1 MWTETFQVLKL
12 DLEKAEEPE
21 MKLPT
26 SVRSQKKQ
34 ENRKTTSTS
43 ASLTTLKPL
52 TVWITTNCRKFLKSR
67 EYSQTTLPASWEICM
82 QGKKQQIEPA
92 MEWWTGSKLQKEY
105 IKAVYCHFAYFNLY
119 AGYIMWNAGLDE
131 AQDGIK
137 IARRNINNLRYAEDI
152 TLMAESEEKLK
163 SLLMKVKEES
173 EKNWHKTQ
181 HSKNKDHG
189 IWSHHFMENRWENN
203 GNNDRLSFG
212 GLQYHCRW

>member
-1 MWTETFQVLKL
+1 MNIRMFKL
-12 DLEKAEEPE
+12 DLEKAEEQE

-67 EYSQTTLPASWEICM
+67 EYSQTTLPASREICM

-137 IARRNINNLRYAEDI
+137 IARRNINNLVYGSWHYPV
-152 TLMAESEEKLK
+152 AESEAELK
-163 SLLMKVKEES
+163 SLLIKIGEWKS
-173 EKNWHKTQ
+173 WLKTQ
-181 HSKNKDHG
+181 RS
-189 IWSHHFMENRWENN
+189 EN
-203 GNNDRLSFG
+203 
-212 GLQYHCRW
+212 